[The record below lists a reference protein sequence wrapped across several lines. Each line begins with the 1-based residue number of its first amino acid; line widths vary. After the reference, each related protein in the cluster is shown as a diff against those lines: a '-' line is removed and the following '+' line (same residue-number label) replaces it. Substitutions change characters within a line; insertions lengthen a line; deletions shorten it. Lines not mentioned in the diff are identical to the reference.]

1 MAGRD
6 NIARQRNIAQRAV
19 SCLRLVVALGLS
31 VAAVFLVSDTH
42 SFIKRAVLVHGKV
55 VALERVPIPNKVVSL
70 FYPIVTFTG
79 KRGDQRTIGTSAMI
93 MPSIGEAVDVLYDK
107 ANPADARIASF
118 WDLYF
123 LPISAGVI
131 ATMLFCGAGGS
142 STSAPQAAVQLVEG
156 TNASRRNRNHRSR
169 PCGTST
175 RSPAKPSSLAS

>member
-6 NIARQRNIAQRAV
+6 EIARQRNIAQKAV
-19 SCLRLVVALGLS
+19 SCLLIVVALGLS

-79 KRGDQRTIGTSAMI
+79 KRGDQRTISTSAMI

-123 LPISAGVI
+123 LPILAAII
-131 ATMLFCGAGGS
+131 ATMLLCGAGGS
-142 STSAPQAAVQLVEG
+142 STSAPQRAAVQLVEG
-156 TNASRRNRNHRSR
+156 TNAWRRNRPLRWKGPPRNSMRQLT
-169 PCGTST
+169 G
-175 RSPAKPSSLAS
+175 

>member
-93 MPSIGEAVDVLYDK
+93 MPSIG
-107 ANPADARIASF
+107 
-118 WDLYF
+118 
-123 LPISAGVI
+123 
-131 ATMLFCGAGGS
+131 
-142 STSAPQAAVQLVEG
+142 
-156 TNASRRNRNHRSR
+156 
-169 PCGTST
+169 
-175 RSPAKPSSLAS
+175 KPSTCSMTRPILPTHASPRFGISTFYLSRLA